1 MASINSTQDPTRVKR
16 RSGLDAACLSERP
29 SFWEELGLSTGGI
42 RYNLGVHPDHAHVQ
56 AVGWTNSARPEAIE
70 SMSTRSEIFEQPQ
83 VLANLLDSQ
92 MENVQQIA
100 AALKAQDLKYAFLAA
115 RGTSDNAA
123 RYANYLW
130 GAFNQLPIALATPS
144 LFTLYERPPRLAGA
158 LVLGVSQ
165 SGQSPDIVRV
175 LEEGRRQ
182 GRPTLAITNAAGSPL
197 AQAAEFVI
205 DICAGEEKAVAATKT
220 YTAELMAIA
229 MLSAVMSGDAQHVQQ
244 LHNVPDWVRMSLELE
259 DGLARV
265 AERYRYMQRC
275 VVIGRGYNYATAFE
289 WSLKLKELT
298 YVVAEPYSSA
308 DFLHGPIAM
317 VDQGFPV
324 MVVAPQGP
332 VYEDLL
338 ALLERLRHEQAAE
351 LLVISDGE
359 QALSLSQSP
368 VRLPAEIPEWL
379 TPLVGIVPAQL
390 FSYYLAV
397 LKGYD
402 TETPR
407 SIQKVTRTR

>member
-1 MASINSTQDPTRVKR
+1 
-16 RSGLDAACLSERP
+16 
-29 SFWEELGLSTGGI
+29 
-42 RYNLGVHPDHAHVQ
+42 
-56 AVGWTNSARPEAIE
+56 
-70 SMSTRSEIFEQPQ
+70 MSTRSEIFEQPQ

-92 MENVQQIA
+92 MQNVQRIA
-100 AALKAQDLKYAFLAA
+100 EAIKSQAIQYAFLAA
-115 RGTSDNAA
+115 RGTSDNAG

-130 GAFNQLPIALATPS
+130 GAFNRLPIALATPS
-144 LFTLYERPPRLAGA
+144 LFTLYERPPRLDGA

-182 GRPTLAITNAAGSPL
+182 GRPTLAITNAVDSPL
-197 AQAAEFVI
+197 AQAADFVI
-205 DICAGEEKAVAATKT
+205 DVGAGDEKAVAATKT
-220 YTAELMAIA
+220 YSAELMVIA
-229 MLSAVMSGDAQHVQQ
+229 MLSAAMHGDAQLFEQ
-244 LHNVPDWVRMSLELE
+244 LRKVPDWVRLSLELE
-259 DGLARV
+259 DQLARM

-317 VDQGFPV
+317 IDQGFPV
-324 MVVAPQGP
+324 MAVAPQGQ
-332 VYEDLL
+332 VYDNLL
-338 ALLERLRHEQAAE
+338 ALLERLRHAQAAE
-351 LLVISDGE
+351 LVVISDGE
-359 QALSLSQSP
+359 QALSLAQSP
-368 VRLPAEIPEWL
+368 VRLPAGIPEWL
-379 TPLVGIVPAQL
+379 TPLVGIVPAQI

-397 LKGYD
+397 VKGYD